1 MTLLPVHITGGIVAI
16 VAGFVA
22 LYALK
27 GASVHRK
34 AGLVFV
40 YAMVVMASSGAMM
53 AMIKLNRGNVMGG
66 GLTLYAGEITVRASR
81 RETARRARQQTAATE
96 PAGRILEPEAAR

>member
-40 YAMVVMASSGAMM
+40 YAMVVMASSGA
-53 AMIKLNRGNVMGG
+53 
-66 GLTLYAGEITVRASR
+66 
-81 RETARRARQQTAATE
+81 
-96 PAGRILEPEAAR
+96 